1 MSNAVAFVSRLVSDL
16 IEMPRIFVQDVM
28 LSDPLSAISV
38 LFGSLFVGIAVVGFG
53 YLVVGALIQL
63 LTGGGL
69 PAIGSGRV
77 E

>member
-38 LFGSLFVGIAVVGFG
+38 LFGSLFVGVAVLVFGYVVVGS
-53 YLVVGALIQL
+53 LIQS

-69 PAIGSGRV
+69 PAIGSGRG